1 MLVKP
6 SPGFSNIMLRQKV
19 YDSNIYSNRPLR
31 IQNPSPDA
39 DWKIRRISLF
49 FQLTKLFSVQSRQ
62 AKNAKKHIVCIS
74 WLQSW
79 QLFQPSSMAMY
90 SFEYC
95 QGHFK
100 GHFKIR
106 RNVFE
111 SFFSSLFSDKLSICI
126 KIYPA
131 VTMQHPTPRSQS
143 TLTRRAI

>member
-1 MLVKP
+1 MLFLIKIFMLINEMIWFSIFIYCRTNTLLIFNKKKKNMLVKP
-6 SPGFSNIMLRQKV
+6 PPGFSNI
-19 YDSNIYSNRPLR
+19 SLR
-31 IQNPSPDA
+31 IQNPSPDT

-79 QLFQPSSMAMY
+79 QLFQPSSMDMY

-111 SFFSSLFSDKLSICI
+111 SLFSSLFSDKLL
-126 KIYPA
+126 KY
-131 VTMQHPTPRSQS
+131 V
-143 TLTRRAI
+143 

>member
-62 AKNAKKHIVCIS
+62 AKNAKKTHSLHKLIAI
-74 WLQSW
+74 LT
-79 QLFQPSSMAMY
+79 A
-90 SFEYC
+90 
-95 QGHFK
+95 
-100 GHFKIR
+100 
-106 RNVFE
+106 
-111 SFFSSLFSDKLSICI
+111 FSAQQYGYVQF
-126 KIYPA
+126 
-131 VTMQHPTPRSQS
+131 
-143 TLTRRAI
+143 

>member
-1 MLVKP
+1 MIW
-6 SPGFSNIMLRQKV
+6 FSIFIYCRTNIVLIFNKKKIWWWNTLLDFQIHTYTIAPYKV
-19 YDSNIYSNRPLR
+19 SDKNCPWR
-31 IQNPSPDA
+31 IQNPSPEA

-79 QLFQPSSMAMY
+79 QLFQPSSMDMY

-111 SFFSSLFSDKLSICI
+111 SLFSSLFSDKLL
-126 KIYPA
+126 KY
-131 VTMQHPTPRSQS
+131 V
-143 TLTRRAI
+143 